1 MRTTANTPP
10 RGFTTDEYVRRS
22 GAVQQ
27 AMHIAGIDLLWLT
40 TEADVR
46 YLSGYLTQ
54 FWQSPTRPWHL
65 LLPASGKPVAVIPS
79 IGEACMKR
87 TWVEDI
93 RTWSSPDPDDDGL
106 SLLAGAMSE
115 LAGPSLRIGIP
126 MSSET
131 SMRYPLQEFYRLQ
144 AALPAA
150 QWIDATDCLRQVR
163 QIKSAAEIEKLRHIC
178 QITSRA
184 FADIPTH
191 VHLGMSEIEVFR
203 TFKQRCLFHGA
214 DDAAFVVGTADHG
227 GYDDIISPPGE
238 HLLCD
243 GDVLIIDTGCVFD
256 GYFSDFDRNFAVGT
270 LDDSVRDAH
279 YRLWD
284 ATEQGLDTVRP
295 GATCQDLYH
304 AMNSILKETDGSVG
318 RFGHG
323 LGIQLTETPSITT
336 FDSTVM
342 QAGMVMTLEPGYT
355 FAPNKMLVHEENLV
369 VTDDG
374 YELLSS
380 RAPRDMAKI
389 S

>member
-1 MRTTANTPP
+1 METKTHIPT
-10 RGFTTDEYVRRS
+10 RGFATDEYVRRAD
-22 GAVQQ
+22 AVQQ

-79 IGEACMKR
+79 IGEACMRR
-87 TWVEDI
+87 TWIDDI
-93 RTWSSPDPDDDGL
+93 RTWSSPDPADDGL
-106 SLLAGAMSE
+106 SLLAESMTE

-126 MSSET
+126 MGAET

-144 AALPAA
+144 AALPSA
-150 QWIDATDCLRQVR
+150 QWVDATETLRQVR
-163 QIKSAAEIEKLRHIC
+163 QIKSAVEIEKLRHIC
-178 QITSRA
+178 QITSLA

-191 VHLGMSEIEVFR
+191 VHQGMSEIEVFR
-203 TFKQRCLFHGA
+203 IFKERCLFHGA

-227 GYDDIISPPGE
+227 GYNDIISPPGE
-238 HLLCD
+238 QRLTD
-243 GDVLIIDTGCVFD
+243 GDILIIDTGCVFD

-270 LDDSVRDAH
+270 LDDAVGEAH

-284 ATEQGLDTVRP
+284 ATEKGLEAVRP
-295 GATCQDLYH
+295 GATCQDLYQ

-323 LGIQLTETPSITT
+323 LGIQLTETPSITS
-336 FDSTVM
+336 FDQTVM

-355 FAPNKMLVHEENLV
+355 FAANKMLVHEENLV

-374 YELLSS
+374 YELLST
-380 RAPRDMAKI
+380 RAPRDMAI
-389 S
+389 IT